1 MDFRTE
7 HPVTEIPPIPEDLQ
21 ALYEIA
27 KVTGENIP
35 FTPTKLRAIIERI
48 AKLTA
53 DIERLKDE
61 DAKYQELQRCYELIS
76 HWAGE
81 ARRLEAENARLKAPV
96 SDEESYRLRAQ
107 YENRVTGTIETS
119 LRRVTDNLI
128 ASRAAIKEGQ

>member
-1 MDFRTE
+1 
-7 HPVTEIPPIPEDLQ
+7 
-21 ALYEIA
+21 
-27 KVTGENIP
+27 VTGENIP